1 MVFACCYDFYF
12 IKMGSANKIAGGVVW
27 SMVVNLIN
35 GFYGF
40 ISVPLLINHFGKGE
54 YGLIGLA
61 MSINV
66 YMQLMDMGF
75 NNTNLRYYA
84 NWLTNKENNK
94 VKTLFQSSLAFYG
107 SIGFLNAIILVALS
121 FFSAQ
126 LFHLTPDQDIILK
139 KLLYILAVSA
149 LISWYS
155 SCFDQLIRATE
166 NVAWIQKRTVI
177 PKLTMIVVLFV
188 TIWCNLSIEWF
199 FFLTTFAAFI
209 ILPMSIGKIK
219 KEVAFISF
227 IPKFNWP
234 ILKETLPYAINI
246 FSFSIFQFSYNNL
259 MPVIVGIRGAVESV
273 ADYRILYGITGA
285 VAVFANVFMGALM
298 PSTVKAVAADNKD
311 AYYRI
316 AYDATK
322 YISMVLAFCAFGMM
336 TIGQELMTVY
346 VGSEYLYL
354 VPWLYIW
361 LFLTMTNHNQAL
373 STIALAGTKIRP
385 ITYSSAIASIAGLIV
400 AWFMVPHFQI
410 GGVVFGLITYNL
422 IQQLF
427 WYFIYWPK
435 FLNVDSKHVFVY
447 SLLPYLMLGFII
459 YVILNIIS
467 IPIQNTWGLLIVK
480 GLVFAL
486 VYGTII
492 IIILNR
498 NDKEFLKS
506 LIKKKN

>member
-1 MVFACCYDFYF
+1 
-12 IKMGSANKIAGGVVW
+12 MGSANKIAGGVVW

-40 ISVPLLINHFGKGE
+40 ISVPLLINHFGKSE

-84 NWLTNKENNK
+84 NWLTNKENTK

-107 SIGFLNAIILVALS
+107 SIGLINAIILVALS

-126 LFHLTPDQDIILK
+126 LFHLTPDQNVILI
-139 KLLYILAVSA
+139 KLLYILAISA

-177 PKLTMIVVLFV
+177 PKLTMIALLFI

-209 ILPMSIGKIK
+209 ILPLSIGKIK
-219 KEVAFISF
+219 KEVAFVSF
-227 IPKFNWP
+227 LPKFNWP
-234 ILKETLPYAINI
+234 ILKETLPYALNI

-259 MPVIVGIRGAVESV
+259 MPVIVGMRGSVESV

-285 VAVFANVFMGALM
+285 VSVFASVFMGALM
-298 PSTVKAVAADNKD
+298 PSTVKVVATENKE

-322 YISMVLAFCAFGMM
+322 YISIVLAFCAFGMM
-336 TIGQELMTVY
+336 TIGKELMKVY
-346 VGSEYLYL
+346 VGDEYLYL
-354 VPWLYIW
+354 TPWLYIW
-361 LFLTMTNHNQAL
+361 LFLTITNHNQAL

-385 ITYSSAIASIAGLIV
+385 ITYSSAIASIAGLII
-400 AWFMVPHFQI
+400 AWIFVPNYQI
-410 GGVVFGLITYNL
+410 GGVVFGIISYNI
-422 IQQLF
+422 IQQFF

-435 FLNVDSKHVFVY
+435 FLNVDSRHVFMY
-447 SLLPYLMLGFII
+447 SLLPYLLLGFAIYAVLSIVVIPIENTWTLLFVKGVTFSFVYGII
-459 YVILNIIS
+459 IMMILNKRDREFITS
-467 IPIQNTWGLLIVK
+467 L
-480 GLVFAL
+480 
-486 VYGTII
+486 
-492 IIILNR
+492 LNR
-498 NDKEFLKS
+498 EG
-506 LIKKKN
+506 

>member
-1 MVFACCYDFYF
+1 
-12 IKMGSANKIAGGVVW
+12 MGSANKIAGGVVW

-35 GFYGF
+35 GIYGF
-40 ISVPLLINHFGKGE
+40 ISVPLLINYFGKSE

-84 NWLTNKENNK
+84 NWLTNKEDTK

-107 SIGFLNAIILVALS
+107 SIGLLNAILLVVLS

-126 LFHLTPDQDIILK
+126 LFHLTPEQDIILK

-177 PKLTMIVVLFV
+177 PKLTIIAVLFI
-188 TIWCNLSIEWF
+188 TIWYNLSIEWF
-199 FFLTTFAAFI
+199 FFLTTFAAFV
-209 ILPMSIGKIK
+209 ILPLSVGKIK
-219 KEVAFISF
+219 KEVSFVSF

-234 ILKETLPYAINI
+234 VFKETLPYALNI

-259 MPVIVGIRGAVESV
+259 MPVIIGMRGTVESV

-285 VAVFANVFMGALM
+285 VSVFANVFMGALM
-298 PSTVKAVAADNKD
+298 PSTVKVVAAENKE
-311 AYYRI
+311 AYYKI

-322 YISMVLAFCAFGMM
+322 YITIVLVFCAFGMM
-336 TIGQELMTVY
+336 SIGKELMTVY
-346 VGSEYLYL
+346 VGNEYLYL
-354 VPWLYIW
+354 IPWLYIW
-361 LFLTMTNHNQAL
+361 LFLAITNHNQAL

-400 AWFMVPHFQI
+400 AWFFVPYYQI
-410 GGVVFGLITYNL
+410 GGVIFGIISYNI
-422 IQQLF
+422 IQQFF

-435 FLNVDSKHVFVY
+435 YLNVDSKHVFMY
-447 SLLPYLMLGFII
+447 SLLPYLLLGLTI
-459 YVILNIIS
+459 YALISLAEIS
-467 IPIQNTWGLLIVK
+467 IGNTWTHLIVK
-480 GLVFAL
+480 GLAFAILYGAL
-486 VYGTII
+486 VMMM
-492 IIILNR
+492 LSKR
-498 NDKEFLKS
+498 DKELLTS
-506 LIKKKN
+506 LIRKKR

>member
-1 MVFACCYDFYF
+1 
-12 IKMGSANKIAGGVVW
+12 MGSANKIAGGVVW
-27 SMVVNLIN
+27 SMIVNLIN

-40 ISVPLLINHFGKGE
+40 ISVPLLINHFGKSE

-107 SIGFLNAIILVALS
+107 SLGLINALILIGLS

-126 LFHLTPDQDIILK
+126 LFNLTPVQDIILK

-177 PKLTMIVVLFV
+177 PKLTMIVVLFI

-209 ILPMSIGKIK
+209 ILPLSIGKIK
-219 KEVAFISF
+219 KEVNFVSF

-234 ILKETLPYAINI
+234 ILKETLPYALNI

-259 MPVIVGIRGAVESV
+259 MPVIVGIRGSVESV
-273 ADYRILYGITGA
+273 ADYRILYGISGA
-285 VAVFANVFMGALM
+285 VTVFANVFMGALM
-298 PSTVKAVAADNKD
+298 PSTVKVVAAENKE

-322 YISMVLAFCAFGMM
+322 YISIVLAFCSFGMM
-336 TIGQELMTVY
+336 TIGKELMSVY
-346 VGSEYLYL
+346 VGEEYSYL
-354 VPWLYIW
+354 LPWLYIW

-385 ITYSSAIASIAGLIV
+385 ITYSSAIASIAGLVV
-400 AWFMVPHFQI
+400 AWLFVPRYQI
-410 GGVVFGLITYNL
+410 GGVVFGLISYNL
-422 IQQLF
+422 VQQIF
-427 WYFIYWPK
+427 WYFIYWPRY
-435 FLNVDSKHVFVY
+435 LNVDSKHVFTY
-447 SLLPYLMLGFII
+447 SLLPYLLTGLIVYTLLSF
-459 YVILNIIS
+459 IS
-467 IPIQNTWGLLIVK
+467 IPVDNIWTCLFVK
-480 GLVFAL
+480 GFAFSL
-486 VYGTII
+486 LYLSII
-492 IIILNR
+492 WTMFNK
-498 NDKEFLKS
+498 NDRIFITSLLQKLK
-506 LIKKKN
+506 K

>member
-1 MVFACCYDFYF
+1 
-12 IKMGSANKIAGGVVW
+12 MGSANKIAGGVVW
-27 SMVVNLIN
+27 SMLVNLIN

-40 ISVPLLINHFGKGE
+40 ISVPLLINHFGKSE

-84 NWLTNKENNK
+84 KWLTNNEDNK

-107 SIGFLNAIILVALS
+107 SIGLINALILIVLS

-126 LFHLTPDQDIILK
+126 LFHLTPEQDIILK
-139 KLLYILAVSA
+139 ELLYILAVSA

-177 PKLTMIVVLFV
+177 PKLTMIAVLFI

-199 FFLTTFAAFI
+199 FFLTTFSAFI
-209 ILPMSIGKIK
+209 ILPLSVGKIK
-219 KEVAFISF
+219 KEVAFVSF
-227 IPKFNWP
+227 MPKFNWP
-234 ILKETLPYAINI
+234 ILKETLPYALNI

-259 MPVIVGIRGAVESV
+259 MPVIVGMRGSVESV

-285 VAVFANVFMGALM
+285 VTVFASVFMGALM
-298 PSTVKAVAADNKD
+298 PSTVKVVASDNKE

-336 TIGQELMTVY
+336 TIGKELMTVY
-346 VGSEYLYL
+346 VGEEYLYL
-354 VPWLYIW
+354 ISWLNIW

-385 ITYSSAIASIAGLIV
+385 ITYSSAIASIAGLVV
-400 AWFMVPHFQI
+400 AWFFIPKYQI

-422 IQQLF
+422 VQQVF

-435 FLNVDSKHVFVY
+435 YLNVQSKHVFTY
-447 SLLPYLMLGFII
+447 SLLPYLLLGFAI
-459 YVILNIIS
+459 YLIIS
-467 IPIQNTWGLLIVK
+467 FVHIPIQNIWALLIVK
-480 GLVFAL
+480 GLAFAL
-486 VYGTII
+486 TYGV
-492 IIILNR
+492 IILMMLN
-498 NDKEFLKS
+498 NKDKEFILS
-506 LIKKKN
+506 LISKKRYQKPL